1 MLHRGEHPHVLHQN
15 NCRSCDIGT
24 SDTITLQ
31 GERHAEVSTSF
42 AAAVAVATGFGR
54 ELVSL
59 LAGNSE
65 SREGG
70 ESSPLVTC
78 KRGLLTSVKY
88 AGDDTQ
94 IHKTQVVRDK
104 LLK

>member
-1 MLHRGEHPHVLHQN
+1 LGEHPHVLHQN
-15 NCRSCDIGT
+15 NRRSCDVGT
-24 SDTITLQ
+24 SDTNILR

-42 AAAVAVATGFGR
+42 AAAVATGFGR
-54 ELVSL
+54 ELVSV

-65 SREGG
+65 SREGA
-70 ESSPLVTC
+70 ERSLPVTC

-94 IHKTQVVRDK
+94 IHKSQFVRDK

>member
-1 MLHRGEHPHVLHQN
+1 M
-15 NCRSCDIGT
+15 
-24 SDTITLQ
+24 SDTNILQ
-31 GERHAEVSTSF
+31 KESHAEVSTWF
-42 AAAVAVATGFGR
+42 AAAVATGFGR

-70 ESSPLVTC
+70 ESSPLVNC
-78 KRGLLTSVKY
+78 KRGLLTSVKS
-88 AGDDTQ
+88 AADDTQ

-104 LLK
+104 FLK

>member
-1 MLHRGEHPHVLHQN
+1 MSFIKTIVARAALERATPIFCRENATPRFRRGSPP
-15 NCRSCDIGT
+15 RSRPA
-24 SDTITLQ
+24 S
-31 GERHAEVSTSF
+31 V
-42 AAAVAVATGFGR
+42 VK
-54 ELVSL
+54 LVSL

-65 SREGG
+65 LREGA
-70 ESSPLVTC
+70 ERSPSVTC